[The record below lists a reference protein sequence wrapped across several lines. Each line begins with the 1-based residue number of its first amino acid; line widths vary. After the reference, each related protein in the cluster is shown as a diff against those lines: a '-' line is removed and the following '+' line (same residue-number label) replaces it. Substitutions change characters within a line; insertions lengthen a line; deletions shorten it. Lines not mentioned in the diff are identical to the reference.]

1 MISEFYSDEDIV
13 SQLRS
18 FFDETEREEI
28 DFWNA
33 LSTVTEDDE
42 YFTVM
47 VKSRKFRFL
56 CVIGDVEEVE

>member
-33 LSTVTEDDE
+33 LSTVSEDDE

-47 VKSRKFRFL
+47 VKSRRFRFHR
-56 CVIGDVEEVE
+56 VIGDVEEVV

>member
-33 LSTVTEDDE
+33 LSTVTEDEE
-42 YFTVM
+42 YFIMM
-47 VKSRKFRFL
+47 VKSRKFRFHS
-56 CVIGDVEEVE
+56 VIGDVEEIV

>member
-28 DFWNA
+28 DFWKA

-47 VKSRKFRFL
+47 VKSRRFRFHS
-56 CVIGDVEEVE
+56 VIGDVEEGE

>member
-33 LSTVTEDDE
+33 LSTVVSDGEF
-42 YFTVM
+42 FTVM
-47 VKSRKFRFL
+47 VKNRKFRFH
-56 CVIGDVEEVE
+56 CVIGDVEEIV

>member
-1 MISEFYSDEDIV
+1 MISEFYSDDDIV

-18 FFDETEREEI
+18 FFDETEREEV

-33 LSTVTEDDE
+33 LSTVSEDDE

-47 VKSRKFRFL
+47 VKSRKFRFHS
-56 CVIGDVEEVE
+56 VIGDVEEVV

>member
-33 LSTVTEDDE
+33 LSTVESDGE
-42 YFTVM
+42 FFTVM
-47 VKSRKFRFL
+47 VKSRKFRFHS
-56 CVIGDVEEVE
+56 VIGDVEEVE

>member
-47 VKSRKFRFL
+47 VKSGKFRFH

>member
-33 LSTVTEDDE
+33 LSTVSEDDE

-47 VKSRKFRFL
+47 VKSRKFRFHS
-56 CVIGDVEEVE
+56 VIGDVEEVV

>member
-33 LSTVTEDDE
+33 LSTVTEDAE

-47 VKSRKFRFL
+47 VKNHKFRFHG
-56 CVIGDVEEVE
+56 VIGVVEEVE

>member
-47 VKSRKFRFL
+47 VKSRRFRFHS
-56 CVIGDVEEVE
+56 VIGDVEEVL

>member
-47 VKSRKFRFL
+47 VKSRKFRFHS
-56 CVIGDVEEVE
+56 VIGDVEEVV

>member
-33 LSTVTEDDE
+33 LSTVSEDDE

-47 VKSRKFRFL
+47 VKSRKFRFH
-56 CVIGDVEEVE
+56 CVIGDVEEVL

>member
-33 LSTVTEDDE
+33 LSTVSEDDE

-47 VKSRKFRFL
+47 VKSRKFRFHS
-56 CVIGDVEEVE
+56 VIGDVEEVE

>member
-18 FFDETEREEI
+18 FFDETEREAI

-33 LSTVTEDDE
+33 LSTVESDGE
-42 YFTVM
+42 FFTVM
-47 VKSRKFRFL
+47 VKNRKFRFHG
-56 CVIGDVEEVE
+56 VIGDVEEVE